1 MQIVVVTGSGRRN
14 GTSSFL
20 ADAFISGAEAAGH
33 EVFRFD
39 AAMEELGACRGCGF
53 CRKAGTCIQKDAFE
67 KLAPKILAANVIA
80 WVTPVYY
87 MTMTAQLKTVI
98 DRMYQLEQVPG
109 LKGSKRYVLLA
120 TAWDPEPEVFTVL
133 SDTFQAF
140 DRFLKWDYAGAVLA
154 AGMDTRQDIKESS
167 YGKQAY
173 LLGRELLLTGL

>member
-53 CRKAGTCIQKDAFE
+53 CRKIGTCIQKDAFE
-67 KLAPKILAANVIA
+67 KLTPKILAADVIA
-80 WVTPVYY
+80 WATPVYY

-98 DRMYQLEQVPG
+98 DRMYQLELTPG
-109 LKGSKRYVLLA
+109 LKGGKRYVLLA
-120 TAWDPEPEVFTVL
+120 TAWDPRPEVFHVL
-133 SDTFQAF
+133 TDTFRAF
-140 DRFLKWDYAGAVLA
+140 HRFLKWDSAGAVLA
-154 AGMDTRQDIKESS
+154 SGMDTRQDIEKSD
-167 YGKQAY
+167 YGEQAY
-173 LLGRELLLTGL
+173 LLGREL

>member
-53 CRKAGTCIQKDAFE
+53 CRKVGTCIQKDAFE
-67 KLAPKILAANVIA
+67 KLAPKILTADVIA
-80 WVTPVYY
+80 WATPVYY

-98 DRMYQLEQVPG
+98 DRMYRLELTPG
-109 LKGSKRYVLLA
+109 LKGGKRYVLLA
-120 TAWDPEPEVFTVL
+120 TAWDSRPEVFHVL
-133 SDTFQAF
+133 TDTFRAF
-140 DRFLKWDYAGAVLA
+140 HRFLKWDYAGAVLA
-154 AGMDTRQDIKESS
+154 AGMDTRQDIEKSDYRE
-167 YGKQAY
+167 QAY
-173 LLGRELLLTGL
+173 LLGREL